1 MNHYILPTLQE
12 DHPGVILL
20 HIGSND
26 RNNQTKDAE
35 KLMEN
40 IINIVKSWI
49 NLGVKEV
56 VISSTLP
63 KKIIVL
69 TRLKRQVND
78 FKNIYGKIGYM

>member
-12 DHPGVILL
+12 DYPGVILL

-40 IINIVKSWI
+40 IINIVKSCI

-56 VISSTLP
+56 VISSVLP
-63 KKIIVL
+63 KKNIVL
-69 TRLKRQVND
+69 TRLIRQVND
-78 FKNIYGKIGYM
+78 FKNIYGKMGYI